1 MKSSQLFNLKIYQP
15 WVLIQLL
22 MLTLSQV
29 SVAQTTPPPTVRLR
43 GEVTQVNPQQLVIK
57 DRSGESLVVSI
68 GENIPV
74 SEAYPVGIETIQPNS
89 FIGTAAVPG
98 SDGTLNA
105 LEVLVFPEAA
115 RGTGEGHFPW
125 DLQPGSTMTNATVS
139 KVAPSSS
146 SYEMQLQY
154 KGGEKA
160 VMIPKGVPIVSIRPG
175 NQALLVPGAQVV
187 IVAKK
192 DAGNW
197 VAVRV
202 TTGKNGFKPPM

>member
-1 MKSSQLFNLKIYQP
+1 MKSSSLFNIKIYQP
-15 WVLIQLL
+15 WVMIQL
-22 MLTLSQV
+22 MFLTISPL
-29 SVAQTTPPPTVRLR
+29 SVAQTTPSTPVRLR
-43 GEVTQVNPQQLVIK
+43 GEVMQVNPQQLVIK
-57 DRSGESLVVSI
+57 ERSGEALVVSV
-68 GENIPV
+68 GDNIPV
-74 SEAYPVGIETIQPNS
+74 SEAYPVAIETIQPNS

-98 SDGTLNA
+98 SDGTLSA

-139 KVAPSSS
+139 KVNPNSSN
-146 SYEMQLQY
+146 YEMHLQY

-175 NQALLVPGAQVV
+175 NHALLVPGAQVV
-187 IVAKK
+187 IVANK